1 MAVENIA
8 SIPLGNQIFDASLT
22 PSSGLLTTYPVIE
35 ERMVRQMGK

>member
-8 SIPLGNQIFDASLT
+8 SIPLGNHFFDASLT

-35 ERMVRQMGK
+35 ERTVRQMGK